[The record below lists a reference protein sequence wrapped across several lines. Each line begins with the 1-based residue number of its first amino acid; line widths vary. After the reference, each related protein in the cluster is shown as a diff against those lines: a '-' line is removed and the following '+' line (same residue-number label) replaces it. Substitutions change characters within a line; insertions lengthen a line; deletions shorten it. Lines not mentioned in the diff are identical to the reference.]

1 MRDWLIAA
9 VLVTGCSVN
18 VDPAPVVTP
27 PLAPLARAHHDH
39 AADEACSAALDRLPY
54 PEQSRV
60 AALSATAQKTGSY
73 ADAVAFLW
81 ALPGG
86 CSEFVRQS
94 RASMD

>member
-18 VDPAPVVTP
+18 VDPAPIVAAR
-27 PLAPLARAHHDH
+27 PLERAHHDH

-54 PEQSRV
+54 PEQTRV
-60 AALSATAQKTGSY
+60 ADLSATAQKTGSY

-86 CSEFVRQS
+86 CAEFVRQS